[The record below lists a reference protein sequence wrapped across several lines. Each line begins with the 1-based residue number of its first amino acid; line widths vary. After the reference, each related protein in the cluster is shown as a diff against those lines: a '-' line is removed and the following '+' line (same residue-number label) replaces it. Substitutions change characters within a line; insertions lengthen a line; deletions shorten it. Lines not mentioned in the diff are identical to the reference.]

1 MTSSLTRLPEPRR
14 QPLVGHLGRWGQ
26 EPLML
31 LQEGAQ
37 LGGMFRLRLWRPVVV
52 GYRPEWNRL
61 VLRDLETFRSH
72 GSFSALTPYL
82 AGGIVLTD
90 APAHRERRQALNPH
104 LFTRSLRPWEHRLAE
119 VVERSLPP
127 ARFEAL
133 EWASTTVRTMLDEVF
148 FGGRLDGD
156 LLAAFLNPLHRGFPH
171 PFLPRRRLFAR
182 MTRAI
187 EAEVADPAPGSLAES
202 LGHVD
207 DAAEELRV
215 SLAAG
220 FDTTAHTLAWALWH
234 LSEHPEWSDV
244 ETLPLVIDEILRLY
258 PSGWLGSRVTSCEVV
273 VGDVALPTDTL
284 VLYSPF
290 LSHRDPVLWPDP
302 QRFDPARFAGSRPA
316 WGFLPFGAGER
327 TCLGTHLARMIL
339 RIALAPFCR
348 GELRAVG
355 GDPTPKAGLTL
366 RPGGPLVVERRP
378 VSQVSAE
385 GRRRVGERAAD
396 DA

>member
-1 MTSSLTRLPEPRR
+1 MTSSLARLPEPRR

-26 EPLML
+26 QPLVL

-37 LGGMFRLRLWRPVVV
+37 LGGMFRMRLWRPVVV
-52 GYRPEWNRL
+52 GYRPTWNRL

-104 LFTRSLRPWEHRLAE
+104 LFTHSLRPLEQRLAE
-119 VVERSLPP
+119 VVERSLPT

-133 EWASTTVRTMLDEVF
+133 EWASTTVRTMLDAVF

-202 LGHVD
+202 LGHVE

-234 LSEHPEWSDV
+234 LSEHPEWRDV
-244 ETLPLVIDEILRLY
+244 ETLPLVIDETLRLY

-273 VGDVALPTDTL
+273 VGDVALPPKTL

-348 GELRAVG
+348 GELRAVA

-366 RPGGPLVVERRP
+366 RPGGPLVIERRP
-378 VSQVSAE
+378 VSLASAE

-396 DA
+396 DV